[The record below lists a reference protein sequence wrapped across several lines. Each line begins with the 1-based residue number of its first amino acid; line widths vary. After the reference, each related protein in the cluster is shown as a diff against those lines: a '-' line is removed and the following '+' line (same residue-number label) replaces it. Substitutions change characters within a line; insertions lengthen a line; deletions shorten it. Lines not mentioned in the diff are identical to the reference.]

1 MKKRELAKVI
11 LTAVMLFTGML
22 AEHRVIDISGICAAT
37 GTFTENNIMLIWF
50 LAAYIIIGGEV
61 LREAAQNILRGQVF
75 DENFLMAIASL
86 GAFFVGEYPEALA
99 VMLFYQIG
107 EMFQSYAVNRS
118 RRSISE
124 LMDIKPDVAYIKEND
139 GTILKVHPEEVRI
152 GQIIVVKPGEK

>member
-124 LMDIKPDVAYIKEND
+124 LMDIKPDVAYIKEM
-139 GTILKVHPEEVRI
+139 TEQYLRYILRRLESGRLLS
-152 GQIIVVKPGEK
+152 